1 MPFYTIT
8 AAAQDGRTFSRTVNA
23 RDESSAVEELR
34 KDGHVII
41 DIFEERGGESP
52 GFQMKNF
59 QFLTAISRV
68 SNKNLILFFRMLSS
82 LIASDVTITEALVIL
97 HEQEENRKLK
107 AIIGDIREHIE
118 GGIPLSEAFE
128 RHPSVF
134 SGLVINMIR
143 AGELGG
149 ILDVVLERISEYL
162 ESKAALKSK
171 MIMSMIYPAVV
182 LVVSIGVIIFLVA
195 FVIPRFAGLLGGRK
209 LPANTQL
216 LLDMAGFLTDN
227 ALPLVAGFAGS
238 IVGLIV
244 LMMTEPSRRIIDRYK
259 IYIPV
264 IGPVIRY
271 GVIVQFSRTFASL
284 LESGIS
290 LVDALK
296 STGATITNL
305 AVKEII
311 ERMTGNVLAG
321 EPLSTV
327 VGETGFFTPMVKALT
342 KIGEHSGL
350 LDNSMV
356 TIAELH
362 ERILEEKINRMSAMI
377 EPALIISLGGIVGYV
392 AWGLI
397 AGMLAMY
404 TG

>member
-1 MPFYTIT
+1 MPLYTIT
-8 AAAQDGRTFSRTVNA
+8 AASRDGRTFTRTVNSQ
-23 RDESSAVEELR
+23 DESSAAEELR
-34 KDGHVII
+34 RAGHVII
-41 DIFEERGGESP
+41 DIFEVQGGESS
-52 GFQMKNF
+52 GFKMNDF
-59 QFLTAISRV
+59 SFFTAISRV

-82 LIASDVTITEALVIL
+82 LISSDVTITEALVIL

-107 AIIGDIREHIE
+107 AIIGDIRENIE

-134 SGLVINMIR
+134 SGLVVNMIR

-182 LVVSIGVIIFLVA
+182 LVVSVGVIIFLVA
-195 FVIPRFAGLLGGRK
+195 FVIPRFANLLGGRK
-209 LPANTQL
+209 LPANTQF
-216 LLDMAGFLTDN
+216 LLDMAGFLTEN
-227 ALPLVAGFAGS
+227 ALTIVAVAAGIIVALV
-238 IVGLIV
+238 I
-244 LMMTEPSRRIIDRYK
+244 LMMTETSRRFIDRYK

-264 IGPVIRY
+264 IGPVVRY

-296 STGATITNL
+296 STGATISNL
-305 AVKEII
+305 AVKEVI
-311 ERMTGNVLAG
+311 EMMTGKVLAG

-327 VGETGFFTPMVKALT
+327 VGEDGFFTPMVKALT

-350 LDNSMV
+350 LDSSMT

-404 TG
+404 SG

>member
-1 MPFYTIT
+1 MPLYTVT
-8 AAAQDGRTFSRTVNA
+8 AADRDGRTFTRNVTS
-23 RDESSAVEELR
+23 RDEAAAAHELR
-34 KDGHVII
+34 NDGYVII
-41 DIFEERGGESP
+41 DIFEVRGGGATGLKMS
-52 GFQMKNF
+52 GFDP
-59 QFLTAISRV
+59 LTAVSRV
-68 SNKNLILFFRMLSS
+68 STKNLILFFRMLSS

-107 AIIGDIREHIE
+107 AIIGDIRENIE
-118 GGIPLSEAFE
+118 GGVPLSDAFQ
-128 RHPSVF
+128 RHPRVF
-134 SGLVINMIR
+134 TELVVNMIR

-149 ILDVVLERISEYL
+149 ILDVVLERISGYL
-162 ESKAALKSK
+162 EAKAALKSK

-195 FVIPRFAGLLGGRK
+195 FVIPRFAGLLGGRQ
-209 LPANTQL
+209 LPANTQR
-216 LLDMAGFLTDN
+216 LLDMAGFLTDHAV
-227 ALPLVAGFAGS
+227 ALAAGVAG
-238 IVGLIV
+238 ILVGLVI
-244 LMMTEPSRRIIDRYK
+244 LMMAEPSRRVIDRYK

-264 IGPVIRY
+264 IGPVVRY

-296 STGATITNL
+296 STGATVTNL
-305 AVKEII
+305 AVKEIV
-311 ERMTGNVLAG
+311 ERMTGKVLAG

-327 VGETGFFTPMVKALT
+327 VGETRFFTPMVTALT

-350 LDNSMV
+350 LDNAMV
-356 TIAELH
+356 TVAELH
-362 ERILEEKINRMSAMI
+362 ERILEEKINKMSAMI
-377 EPALIISLGGIVGYV
+377 EPALIVSLGGIVGYV